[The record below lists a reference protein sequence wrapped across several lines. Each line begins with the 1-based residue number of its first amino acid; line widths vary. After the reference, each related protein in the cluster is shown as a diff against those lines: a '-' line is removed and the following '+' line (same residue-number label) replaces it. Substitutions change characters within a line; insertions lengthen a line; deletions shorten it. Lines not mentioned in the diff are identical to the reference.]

1 MNTQAFRLGRLAAAK
16 PAQFADMLKG
26 HDEATKHKSLGEMS
40 LDEIIAHRSVHLTAY
55 QDAALADRYRALV
68 DKVRRAADAK
78 GFADAL
84 PRAVA
89 VSYAKLLAYKDEYEV
104 ARLYTD
110 GSFEK
115 QLRDQFEGN
124 FKLSYHLAPPLLPAA
139 DDGAGRPRK
148 KAFGRWM
155 RTGFKL
161 LAQLKGLRGTPFDL
175 FGYSKDRKLERAL
188 IAEFEGDVDTVLKA
202 LAPETELT
210 AIALMPIADDIRG
223 YGIVKEQAY
232 RKTRAKRDALL
243 KELANPPPQVARQIA
258 AE

>member
-1 MNTQAFRLGRLAAAK
+1 
-16 PAQFADMLKG
+16 
-26 HDEATKHKSLGEMS
+26 
-40 LDEIIAHRSVHLTAY
+40 
-55 QDAALADRYRALV
+55 
-68 DKVRRAADAK
+68 VRRAADAR

-89 VSYAKLLAYKDEYEV
+89 VSYAMLLAYKDEYEV

-139 DDGAGRPRK
+139 DDGAGRPKK

-155 RTGFKL
+155 MTGFRL
-161 LAQLKGLRGTPFDL
+161 LAAVKGLRGTPFDL
-175 FGYSKDRKLERAL
+175 FSYSKDRKLERAL

-210 AIALMPIADDIRG
+210 AIALMSLPDDIRG

-232 RKTRAKRDALL
+232 RKTRAKREALL
-243 KELANPPPQVARQIA
+243 KELANPPPRVARQIA